1 MKLTRDVK
9 IECRLATNEI
19 ELENTYR
26 HEAYLIV
33 PNKAVTELQRLLTD
47 EGDVK
52 VSMGSGQIAFDLHK
66 TLLVSKLIEG
76 NYPNYRQVI
85 PAEAKERIKLE
96 REMFLNSLRR
106 VSLLASE
113 K

>member
-1 MKLTRDVK
+1 DAPPTLLSFPTR
-9 IECRLATNEI
+9 R
-19 ELENTYR
+19 
-26 HEAYLIV
+26 
-33 PNKAVTELQRLLTD
+33 
-47 EGDVK
+47 
-52 VSMGSGQIAFDLHK
+52 SSDLHK

-106 VSLLASE
+106 VSLLASDKSHSIKLNFSKNNIDITRSE
-113 K
+113 EHTSELQSPYDLVC